1 MIKAPCKDCPDRKQ
15 GCHSACEKYI
25 AFRKERD
32 ELNALKF
39 EDAKKHMACYRNTY
53 NRRSAKAREGHKK
66 HW

>member
-15 GCHSACEKYI
+15 GCHSTCEKYI

-32 ELNALKF
+32 ELNVLKF

-53 NRRSAKAREGHKK
+53 NRRLAKAHEWNKK